1 MIPKFRI
8 PFAVKV
14 FLSYFAVV
22 LAGALPALLYLQLSF
37 YDQII
42 QDRAEELA
50 RRGSLITEQLRTL
63 PSEERVAFVRNQ
75 ARLEPTRITFL
86 GKTGVVLFDSLGNTT
101 TLENHGHRPE
111 VMQALGQSDV
121 APKSTDTPGVGVAR
135 RMSKTTGDENVYVAI
150 RVDEGARAE
159 VLRFAY
165 PMDRIEEITGGM
177 RDAIR
182 NSQAAA
188 LTVAILLSLLAAY
201 VFGRPLQGLVK
212 SANALA
218 NGDLTP
224 SAAWTSEDEVG
235 DVGRAL
241 NRLALDIRTRLAT
254 ADSGMNLLEQLVED
268 IYAPVAV
275 LSATDAIAV
284 NAAFR
289 RAVEHDTRDA
299 EQVLAAILRA
309 PAYLKARSL
318 AEADTAGIWFEF
330 AQERFG
336 VAMRIFS
343 LKQAN
348 QDSLSVLQCHIP
360 EGFLTH
366 WHPAADSVAVLDV
379 SSSVA
384 DSIRRS
390 EAIYPEIVIVVES
403 GEGPY
408 KAADVDRR
416 LDTALDFAIDA
427 AAEED
432 LSGFTIEIRQTETT
446 VIITLCLGLP
456 VWIGKLASSMVSPLG
471 GVVADDGH
479 SLTFTVPRA

>member
-1 MIPKFRI
+1 MIPNIRI

-22 LAGALPALLYLQLSF
+22 LAGAIPALLYLQLSF

-42 QDRAEELA
+42 QDRAEELS
-50 RRGSLITEQLRTL
+50 RRGSLMTEQLRAL
-63 PSEERVAFVRNQ
+63 PSDERVTFVRAQ
-75 ARLEPTRITFL
+75 ARLEPTRMTFL

-101 TLENHGHRPE
+101 ALENHAHRPE
-111 VMQALGQSDV
+111 VMQALGQLEGSVKESDM
-121 APKSTDTPGVGVAR
+121 PGVGVAR
-135 RMSKTTGDENVYVAI
+135 RQSKTTGEENVYVAI
-150 RVDEGARAE
+150 RVDEGSRSE

-201 VFGRPLQGLVK
+201 VFGRPLQGLVR
-212 SANALA
+212 SANSLA
-218 NGDLTP
+218 GGDLTP
-224 SAAWTSEDEVG
+224 SETWTSEDEVG

-254 ADSGMNLLEQLVED
+254 SDSGMNLLEQLVED

-275 LSATDAIAV
+275 LSASDAIAV

-299 EQVLAAILRA
+299 EEVLAAILRA
-309 PAYLKARSL
+309 PAFLKARSL
-318 AEADTAGIWFEF
+318 SESHTEGIWFEF

-336 VAMRIFS
+336 VAMRIFA
-343 LKQAN
+343 LKQAG
-348 QDSLSVLQCHIP
+348 QESLSVLQCHIP

-366 WHPAADSVAVLDV
+366 WHPNADSVAVLEV
-379 SSSVA
+379 SGSIA
-384 DSIRRS
+384 ESIRRC
-390 EAIYPEIVIVVES
+390 EAIFPEIVITVES
-403 GEGPY
+403 GQGPF

-432 LSGFTIEIRQTETT
+432 LEGFLIEIRQTDTT
-446 VIITLCLGLP
+446 VIIMLCLALP
-456 VWIGKLASSMVSPLG
+456 VWIGKLASSMVSPIG